1 MQSILSARRVRRHRI
16 PVVLAVLAM
25 ALTGCTTTMSGSA
38 GPGRID
44 EKLGLP
50 GNRGIVLRQQLGTG
64 TPHTFGGV
72 PAYDACTVM
81 SLDVVQQS
89 GYEVNSTPSR
99 GPVLRTTRMTEDAP
113 DDPNGRGDTAAH
125 GVSECLYPGPNSEL
139 LVLTIY
145 QAPFDAPQQQD
156 SMERSLRRQGGVD
169 GEVAGFRTLTA
180 GPSESS
186 RFTRVTA
193 IFPPGFYVEVLRLA
207 TRAEPTD
214 EAQLAAVVKQVAER
228 LHAPPTGPS
237 TYSYGAQYSHVRP
250 PCEVFTSADFRAA
263 LGFGTDGRVVEEYE
277 LAQTRTD
284 PSPDSGN
291 LGHTTSWAVETSCKQ
306 ETQSAANS
314 GVGTSID
321 QGITLRFTNY
331 LTEAMAVQANDY
343 DCALGK
349 GFRRPFG
356 EPKTVPFAVGDGL
369 TCLSNMGKSV
379 QSPLEFKS
387 GRTTVEMSVWS
398 VGNLG
403 GGDAAVR
410 IYSGVGKAVAARLT
424 GG

>member
-1 MQSILSARRVRRHRI
+1 MQTILSARRIRRHRI
-16 PVVLAVLAM
+16 PVVLAALAI
-25 ALTGCTTTMSGSA
+25 ALTGCTTTMSGTA

-44 EKLGLP
+44 EQLGLP
-50 GNRGIVLRQQLGTG
+50 GNRGLLLRQQLGTG
-64 TPHTFGGV
+64 APHSFGGV

-89 GYEVNSTPSR
+89 GFAVNSTPSR
-99 GPVLRTTRMTEDAP
+99 GPVLRTKRMTEDAP
-113 DDPNGRGDTAAH
+113 DDPNARGDTAAH

-139 LVLTIY
+139 MILTIH
-145 QAPFDAPQQQD
+145 QAPFDAPEEQE
-156 SMERSLRRQGGVD
+156 SMERALRSQGGVD

-180 GPSESS
+180 GPSDNN
-186 RFTRVTA
+186 RFSWA
-193 IFPPGFYVEVLRLA
+193 SMIFAPGFYVEVVRTA
-207 TRAEPTD
+207 PRQEPTD
-214 EAQLAAVVKQVAER
+214 EAQVTAVVKQVAER
-228 LHAPPTGPS
+228 LHAAPTGPS
-237 TYSYGAQYSHVRP
+237 TYSYGGQYGHVRP
-250 PCEVFTSADFRAA
+250 PCENFTSADFRAA
-263 LGFGTDGRVVEEYE
+263 LGYGTDGRVVEEYE

-306 ETQSAANS
+306 ETQAAANS
-314 GVGTSID
+314 GVGTSIA

-331 LTEAMAVQANDY
+331 LTEQMATQANDY

-369 TCLSNMGKSV
+369 TCLSNMGKNV
-379 QSPLEFKS
+379 QSPMDFKV

-398 VGNLG
+398 IDNLG
-403 GGDAAVR
+403 GGDNAVR
-410 IYSGVGKAVAARLT
+410 IYSGVGKAVTAKLSGR
-424 GG
+424 

>member
-1 MQSILSARRVRRHRI
+1 MQTILSARRIGRHRI
-16 PVVLAVLAM
+16 PVLLAALAI
-25 ALTGCTTTMSGSA
+25 ALTGCTTAVSGTA

-64 TPHTFGGV
+64 TPHAFGGV

-89 GYEVNSTPSR
+89 GYVVNSTPSR

-113 DDPNGRGDTAAH
+113 DDPNARSSSAAH

-145 QAPFDAPQQQD
+145 QAPFDAPEQND

-169 GEVAGFRTLTA
+169 GEVAGFRTLTV
-180 GPSESS
+180 GPSETS

-214 EAQLAAVVKQVAER
+214 EEQLAAVVKQVAER
-228 LHAPPTGPS
+228 LHDPPTGPS
-237 TYSYGAQYSHVRP
+237 SYSYGAQYSHVRP
-250 PCEVFTSADFRAA
+250 PCEMFMSADFRAA
-263 LGFGTDGRVVEEYE
+263 LGYGTDGRVVEEYE

-291 LGHTTSWAVETSCKQ
+291 LGHTVGWSVQTSCKRQ
-306 ETQSAANS
+306 TQSAANS
-314 GVGTSID
+314 GVGDSID
-321 QGITLRFTNY
+321 QGITLRFTNH
-331 LTEAMAVQANDY
+331 LTEEMAAQAIDY
-343 DCALGK
+343 ECALGK
-349 GFRRPFG
+349 GYRRPFG
-356 EPKTVPFAVGDGL
+356 EPKEVPFTVGDGL

-398 VGNLG
+398 VANLG

-410 IYSGVGKAVAARLT
+410 IYSGVGKAVAAKLA